1 MKKIFVLMLCLGLY
15 GCVTP
20 LSGELEKIKIGMTR
34 EELVKAVGK
43 PRAIKAQGNVEYLT
57 YFKDGS
63 HFVRLINGVV
73 EAFGVWGDFDSIKDP
88 TLKVKTEENIKA
100 QSDAVVVK
108 DLYYELE
115 KLKKLRDEGI
125 ISKEEFEK
133 EKKKLLD
140 KY

>member
-34 EELVKAVGK
+34 E
-43 PRAIKAQGNVEYLT
+43 EYLT

-108 DLYYELE
+108 DLYSELE

>member
-1 MKKIFVLMLCLGLY
+1 M
-15 GCVTP
+15 
-20 LSGELEKIKIGMTR
+20 
-34 EELVKAVGK
+34 
-43 PRAIKAQGNVEYLT
+43 
-57 YFKDGS
+57 
-63 HFVRLINGVV
+63 
-73 EAFGVWGDFDSIKDP
+73 WGDFDSIKDP

-108 DLYYELE
+108 DLYSELE